1 MPLFSYLTYLA
12 GSDLRLVLYFILG
25 GSVVALSTYL
35 AGRGQGT
42 LSAFVSTL
50 PLLTGL
56 TFLLIRAEGGSDTV
70 RDYARGLIIFTPPW
84 LCYVAVV
91 MLGTEPLWHLQERG
105 PGHTDLHRLIRHSPR
120 RKTVK

>member
-1 MPLFSYLTYLA
+1 MPSFSYLTSLA

-50 PLLTGL
+50 PLLTGSV
-56 TFLLIRAEGGSDTV
+56 TFLLIRAEGGSDAV
-70 RDYARGLIIFTPPW
+70 REYARGLIIFTPPW

-91 MLGTEPLWHLQERG
+91 MLGRAALASSRAWAWAY
-105 PGHTDLHRLIRHSPR
+105 
-120 RKTVK
+120 

>member
-42 LSAFVSTL
+42 LSAFVSNL

-56 TFLLIRAEGGSDTV
+56 TFLLIRAEGGSDAV
-70 RDYARGLIIFTPPW
+70 REYARGLLIFTPPW

-91 MLGTEPLWHLQERG
+91 MLGTSRIGIFKSVGLGILLYIVLSG
-105 PGHTDLHRLIRHSPR
+105 ILLGAKL
-120 RKTVK
+120 

>member
-12 GSDLRLVLYFILG
+12 GSDLRLILYFIMG

-50 PLLTGL
+50 PLVTGL
-56 TFLLIRAEGGSDTV
+56 TFLLIRAEGGSDAV
-70 RDYARGLIIFTPPW
+70 REYARGLIIFTPAW

-91 MLGTEPLWHLQERG
+91 MLGTSRFGIFKSVGLGILLYIVLSSILLG
-105 PGHTDLHRLIRHSPR
+105 AKL
-120 RKTVK
+120 